1 MVGCEK
7 PDQNR
12 VLNNTKH
19 TLKHYPKKTQHDKTQ
34 VYTVMQRGPT
44 VCTVLCTAIT
54 LKISDVSVPLPG
66 PSSTN

>member
-44 VCTVLCTAIT
+44 VCTVRTMYCNY
-54 LKISDVSVPLPG
+54 P
-66 PSSTN
+66 